1 MIMQSVRENPTV
13 KQFNDPA
20 FPQLTIKQFTAM
32 QLQIDEENVLD
43 VLVQA
48 LAPEKQTEVNTQ
60 LLVKAL
66 GYTVNASGAI
76 ILMINTNEGLQ
87 LVYGNSQRRKKVIA
101 SNGACEANESMA
113 DTATREFQEEFGN
126 PRENGI
132 LCSIVRNPRYCRAL
146 EVTNKI
152 GTTAAEIANR
162 IIDLKADK
170 GRLYINISSLYVNE
184 GSVNIR
190 ALQQEIGDLNET
202 LQRSA
207 LYYTLAVKLVFGAG
221 INLADHKLEA
231 QRIINDFKANCI
243 NITSNFAGLF
253 ASHYDETTDTASMKE
268 ALLAIIDL
276 TENDA
281 LGLLPKSELE
291 ALLNLDLSK
300 KENLDAFKKE
310 FFAPSFENLVA
321 HKGQK
326 TPSEFLSGLEKLASQ
341 TSQVTLGFPAAALT
355 TQAEATESL
364 QKGLTK

>member
-1 MIMQSVRENPTV
+1 MQAVKENLTV
-13 KQFNDPA
+13 KQFNDPT
-20 FPQLTIKQFTAM
+20 FPKLTIKQFTAM
-32 QLQIDEENVLD
+32 QLQIDEEKVLD

-48 LAPEKQTEVNTQ
+48 LALEKQTPENRQ
-60 LLVKAL
+60 LLEKAL
-66 GYTVNASGAI
+66 AYTVNASGAV
-76 ILMINTNEGLQ
+76 ILMVNTNEGLQ
-87 LVYGNSQRRKKVIA
+87 LVYGNSQRRKKVIT

-126 PRENGI
+126 PAEKGI
-132 LCSIVRNPRYCRAL
+132 LCSTVRNPRHCRAL

-170 GRLYINISSLYVNE
+170 GRLYINIAALYVNE

-190 ALQQEIGDLNET
+190 ALQREIDDLNET

-231 QRIINDFKANCI
+231 QRIINEFKSNCC
-243 NITSNFAGLF
+243 NITYNFVGLF
-253 ASHYDETTDTASMKE
+253 ASHYDETTDTAKMKE

-291 ALLNLDLSK
+291 SLLNLDLSK
-300 KENLDAFKKE
+300 KENLDALKKE

-321 HKGQK
+321 HKGK
-326 TPSEFLSGLEKLASQ
+326 HTASEFLSGLEKLASQ
-341 TSQVTLGFPAAALT
+341 TSQVTLGLPGAALT
-355 TQAEATESL
+355 TQAEVTESL
-364 QKGLTK
+364 LNGPSK